1 MPDHPPQG
9 FDWDGTKATLNVRKH
24 RAAFE
29 EAVTVFND
37 PIATARD
44 DDYHSWDEQRL
55 LVVGRSSMGRLLA
68 VSYTMRGDTTRIIN
82 ARPANAEERQAYE
95 QDASD

>member
-1 MPDHPPQG
+1 MTLRVLDLIE
-9 FDWDGTKATLNVRKH
+9 ATMR
-24 RAAFE
+24 
-29 EAVTVFND
+29 D
-37 PIATARD
+37 PFAGIGKP
-44 DDYHSWDEQRL
+44 EPL
-55 LVVGRSSMGRLLA
+55 KGLVVGRSSMGRLLA